1 MIMIGING
9 MGRIGRLVLRKAFDS
24 NLSLNDPRV
33 VAINSKYSIE
43 TVSHLIKYD
52 TVHGKFDGS
61 VEIEDG
67 DLIINGFR
75 VKVTYEM
82 YPENIPWEKLGV
94 KVVIDSTGQ
103 FNNRESAQKHLQ
115 SGAETVINTAPAK
128 DMDLTVV
135 MGVNDHL
142 YDPESHKL
150 LSSASCTTN
159 CVAPILDVLDKAFSI
174 KNGWVTSVHSYTND
188 QKHLDNPHHDLRR
201 ARACTQSII
210 PTSTGVGKALKNVIP
225 HLAPI
230 IQGLS
235 VRVPTPD
242 VSLIDMT
249 IQVHDDVTLE
259 KVQKLFEGASRGHLS
274 SYLDYINDPLISSDF
289 IGNEKSAVIDGLS
302 LSVAGDQIKVLA
314 WYDNEWGYSCRV
326 VDLAHLVINKQK
338 QGECELWDKTVI

>member
-1 MIMIGING
+1 MIGING

-24 NLSLNDPRV
+24 NLSLNDSRV
-33 VAINSKYSIE
+33 IAINSKYSIE

-52 TVHGKFDGS
+52 TVHGKFNGS

-82 YPENIPWEKLGV
+82 YPEDIPWEQLGV

-115 SGAETVINTAPAK
+115 SGALTVINTAPAK

-142 YDPESHKL
+142 FDPESHKL

-159 CVAPILDVLDKAFSI
+159 CVAPILDVLDKTFSI

-259 KVQKLFEGASRGHLS
+259 KVRKVFEGAARGHLS
-274 SYLDYINDPLISSDF
+274 PYLDYINDPLISSDF

-302 LSVAGDQIKVLA
+302 LSVAEDQIKVLA